1 MIHFTRPY
9 LRHFWEKIFFPLGDP
24 KHLKIGI
31 RLYKASGIKGD
42 RIREDGLKNGRL
54 KTEIMKITRQK
65 IVRLPLYIFQMSKAH
80 GIFSLKN
87 YS

>member
-42 RIREDGLKNGRL
+42 RIREDGLKNGGF

-65 IVRLPLYIFQMSKAH
+65 IVRLPLYIFQKHME
-80 GIFSLKN
+80 
-87 YS
+87 YSA